1 MNMIFQNEI
10 DKLRMSS
17 KQFYDRVSGI
27 KEEDNT
33 AKFYLNNIKRLSLQ
47 SLDLFTAM
55 QKQAMF
61 LNNQKRFLATK
72 NNLAQR
78 RIKHEKH
85 DISLD

>member
-1 MNMIFQNEI
+1 MNIIFQNEI

-61 LNNQKRFLATK
+61 LNNQKRYLATK
-72 NNLAQR
+72 NNLAKR
-78 RIKHEKH
+78 STKHEKR
-85 DISLD
+85 ISLD